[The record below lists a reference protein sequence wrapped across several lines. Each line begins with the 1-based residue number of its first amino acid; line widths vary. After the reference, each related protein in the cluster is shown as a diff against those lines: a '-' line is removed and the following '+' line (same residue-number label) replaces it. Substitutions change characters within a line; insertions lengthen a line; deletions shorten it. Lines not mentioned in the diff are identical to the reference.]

1 MSWGFRLCSQGA
13 LAQITRLTLVLGEPP
28 FLGSSLL
35 GEGEQS
41 LSERGVATNS
51 DKYQAMLSARSRHPA
66 ETATA
71 QPHWGP
77 VCHEGPGSGWIPILV
92 LEMLRCYMISDSR
105 GTNVKEAIT
114 SPSQLTLSSLHAC
127 TMLSTT

>member
-1 MSWGFRLCSQGA
+1 MSWGFGLCSQGA

-77 VCHEGPGSGWIPILV
+77 VCHE
-92 LEMLRCYMISDSR
+92 YMHPVTTLPFGDH
-105 GTNVKEAIT
+105 
-114 SPSQLTLSSLHAC
+114 SQKGQGERTLSQQEEGATVIGSQ
-127 TMLSTT
+127 